1 MTCWDVGWQFTSLL
15 CIVWGFR
22 KQKWSSGGF
31 FTSYLL
37 SVHWVF
43 FSPTNFSTF
52 LFCLYS
58 PQDGPFEPCP
68 LSHFYSKYWFTVE
81 HSIVLADF
89 LSSEKGRV
97 QSVCAITWIVLW
109 PLTVLEEEYRECVL
123 SLGLSS
129 GLANCPPGVSVIVR
143 TPRWKYDNTLT
154 WHVYFFIDLKSFYF
168 KNCSLFY
175 YLFCILHPVYILQ
188 IRPPLEI
195 IREEEGYILYR
206 REGKGRRCWLGD
218 ELECCTNH

>member
-1 MTCWDVGWQFTSLL
+1 MPTVPFLLEILIHCWTQYCFGRF
-15 CIVWGFR
+15 
-22 KQKWSSGGF
+22 
-31 FTSYLL
+31 
-37 SVHWVF
+37 SVLGEEY
-43 FSPTNFSTF
+43 ST
-52 LFCLYS
+52 
-58 PQDGPFEPCP
+58 E
-68 LSHFYSKYWFTVE
+68 
-81 HSIVLADF
+81 
-89 LSSEKGRV
+89 
-97 QSVCAITWIVLW
+97 SVITWVVRW

-143 TPRWKYDNTLT
+143 TPRWKHDNTLT

-188 IRPPLEI
+188 IRPPLEM
-195 IREEEGYILYR
+195 IREEERYIQTGR
-206 REGKGRRCWLGD
+206 QSRRCWLGD

>member
-1 MTCWDVGWQFTSLL
+1 MLRRGVTIHFSLMHSL
-15 CIVWGFR
+15 RFSKTEVVIRRVFHFLSVIR
-22 KQKWSSGGF
+22 SLSIF
-31 FTSYLL
+31 FTTKFFTFFVLFVLPPRWSFWTMPTVPFLL
-37 SVHWVF
+37 EILIHCWTQYCF
-43 FSPTNFSTF
+43 GRFS
-52 LFCLYS
+52 
-58 PQDGPFEPCP
+58 
-68 LSHFYSKYWFTVE
+68 
-81 HSIVLADF
+81 
-89 LSSEKGRV
+89 
-97 QSVCAITWIVLW
+97 VLW

-188 IRPPLEI
+188 IRPPLEM
-195 IREEEGYILYR
+195 IREEEGYIQT
-206 REGKGRRCWLGD
+206 GRQRSSLLVGGRTWML
-218 ELECCTNH
+218 H

>member
-1 MTCWDVGWQFTSLL
+1 MWQQIHSQEVLFFCNSLPMTCWDVGWHFTSLL

-43 FSPTNFSTF
+43 FSPPNFSPF
-52 LFCLYS
+52 LFLLYFWTM
-58 PQDGPFEPCP
+58 PTVPFLLEILIHCWTQYC
-68 LSHFYSKYWFTVE
+68 F
-81 HSIVLADF
+81 
-89 LSSEKGRV
+89 GRF
-97 QSVCAITWIVLW
+97 SVLW

-175 YLFCILHPVYILQ
+175 YLFCIFTPTVWKNI
-188 IRPPLEI
+188 
-195 IREEEGYILYR
+195 
-206 REGKGRRCWLGD
+206 
-218 ELECCTNH
+218 

>member
-1 MTCWDVGWQFTSLL
+1 MHSLRFSKTEVVIRRVFHFL
-15 CIVWGFR
+15 SVIR
-22 KQKWSSGGF
+22 SLSIF
-31 FTSYLL
+31 FT
-37 SVHWVF
+37 
-43 FSPTNFSTF
+43 TKFSTF
-52 LFCLYS
+52 FVLLYS
-58 PQDGPFEPCP
+58 PQDGPFGPCP

-89 LSSEKGRV
+89 LSSEKSRV

-154 WHVYFFIDLKSFYF
+154 WQVYFFIDLKSFYF

-188 IRPPLEI
+188 IRPPLEM
-195 IREEEGYILYR
+195 IREEEGYIQT
-206 REGKGRRCWLGD
+206 GRQRSSLLVGGRTWML
-218 ELECCTNH
+218 H